1 MVRVAADPPFEVLSV
16 KEDPAVTES
25 EGKTTGSTDRST
37 TEFTEEIGRTEV
49 IRLSS
54 FNEIE
59 KSTINHM
66 CYKFLY
72 FFLLQIIDAFILKES
87 VQLCE
92 SIIRQVI
99 DLS

>member
-49 IRLSS
+49 IRLSP

-59 KSTINHM
+59 KSI
-66 CYKFLY
+66 YKKSLTT
-72 FFLLQIIDAFILKES
+72 
-87 VQLCE
+87 C
-92 SIIRQVI
+92 VI
-99 DLS
+99 SFYIFSPSDY